1 MPKRP
6 CVSQQQTPRQSVRIP
21 GAAHG
26 AHILIAPLIMM
37 IIMIMITMI
46 TIVMVISSSSSSSS
60 SGSSSSRR
68 SSSSIIVITNMVS
81 VIIIVI
87 INRIAMHLINRAHTP
102 LDTPLLLS
110 NAVKSER
117 GGAAANS
124 GHHKPAQTRR
134 R

>member
-46 TIVMVISSSSSSSS
+46 TIVMVISSSSSSS

>member
-6 CVSQQQTPRQSVRIP
+6 CVSQQQTPRQSLRIP

-46 TIVMVISSSSSSSS
+46 TIVMVISSSSSS